1 MRAITIIGLGQVG
14 SNLAAQLL
22 AGRSVDQLDLLD
34 QSDERANG
42 VATDL
47 GDAYPDA
54 AISSQDWTSVSR
66 ADVVVVA
73 LGKRDLLAADRFG
86 ELTYNA
92 QDIHALADK
101 FADADFPGV
110 VLNLANPNEA
120 STAFIKQEWQLQP
133 KQTVGIGTV
142 VDTAR
147 LRRTIADKLG
157 LSYSAVT
164 GFVDGQHDGNLVM
177 PWSTWRVNGQ
187 TLDHPVMGKTID
199 QQQAAIESRMKG
211 FTAIKGLQSDW
222 TAMVAWASRVI
233 NAILIDSGATYPLA
247 INQPQFGGYVSFP
260 VQIGRQG
267 VGNYVLLPLDELE
280 NGQIKVAANAIDTQL
295 AAMQASI

>member
-22 AGRSVDQLDLLD
+22 ANQAVDQLDLLD
-34 QSDERANG
+34 QSDERAVG
-42 VATDL
+42 LATDL
-47 GDAYPDA
+47 GDAYPNA
-54 AISSQDWTSVSR
+54 AINSQDWTSVSR

-73 LGKRDLLAADRFG
+73 LGKRDLIVDDRFG
-86 ELTYNA
+86 ELAYNA
-92 QDIHALADK
+92 QAIHALAGK
-101 FADADFPGV
+101 LAGADVSGV
-110 VLNLANPNEA
+110 VVNLANPNEA
-120 STAFIKQEWQLQP
+120 STAFLQQEWRLQP

-147 LRRTIADKLG
+147 LRRTIATKVNVP
-157 LSYSAVT
+157 YSAVT

-187 TLDHPVMGKTID
+187 VLDRPVMGKTVD
-199 QQQAAIESRMKG
+199 QQQAAIESRMRG

-222 TAMVAWASRVI
+222 SAIVAWTIRIITS
-233 NAILIDSGATYPLA
+233 ILADTGAVYPLA
-247 INQPQFGGYVSFP
+247 INQPQYGGYVSFP
-260 VQIGRQG
+260 VQIRRHG

-280 NGQIKVAANAIDTQL
+280 QGQIKVAANAINTQL

>member
-1 MRAITIIGLGQVG
+1 MREITIIGLGQVG

-22 AGRSVDQLDLLD
+22 ANRSVDQLDLLD

-73 LGKRDLLAADRFG
+73 LGKRDLLADDRFG

-92 QDIHALADK
+92 QAIHALANK
-101 FADADFPGV
+101 FADVDFPGV

-120 STAFIKQEWQLQP
+120 STAFIQQEWRLQP
-133 KQTVGIGTV
+133 KQTIGIGTV

-157 LSYSAVT
+157 LSFSAVT

-187 TLDHPVMGKTID
+187 TLAHPVMGKTID

-233 NAILIDSGATYPLA
+233 NAILADSGDTYPLA

-280 NGQIKVAANAIDTQL
+280 KGQIKVAANAINTQL

>member
-22 AGRSVDQLDLLD
+22 ASDSVDQLDLLD
-34 QSDERANG
+34 QSDERAVG

-54 AISSQDWTSVSR
+54 AIISQDWSSVSR
-66 ADVVVVA
+66 ADIVVVA
-73 LGKRDLLAADRFG
+73 LGKRDLIAADRFG
-86 ELTYNA
+86 ELAFNA
-92 QDIHALADK
+92 QAIHDLGQQM
-101 FADADFPGV
+101 ADADIPGV

-120 STAFIKQEWQLQP
+120 STAFIQQEWRLQP
-133 KQTVGIGTV
+133 KQTVGIGTI

-147 LRRTIADKLG
+147 LRRTMADQLG
-157 LSYSAVT
+157 LSYNAVT

-187 TLDHPVMGKTID
+187 LLDRPVMGKTID
-199 QQQAAIESRMKG
+199 QQQAAIEARMKG
-211 FTAIKGLQSDW
+211 FTAIKGLTSDW
-222 TAMVAWASRVI
+222 TALVAWTLRVI
-233 NAILIDSGATYPLA
+233 KSIFSDSGDTYPLA
-247 INQPQFGGYVSFP
+247 VNQPQFGGYISFP
-260 VQIGRQG
+260 VQIGRKG
-267 VGNYVLLPLDELE
+267 VGNYLLLPLDELE
-280 NGQIKVAANAIDTQL
+280 TGQLKVAANAIAQQL

>member
-22 AGRSVDQLDLLD
+22 ASRSVDQLDLLD
-34 QSDERANG
+34 QSDERAVG

-73 LGKRDLLAADRFG
+73 LGNRDMLADDRFG
-86 ELTYNA
+86 ELAYNA
-92 QDIHALADK
+92 QAIHQLGKK
-101 FADADFPGV
+101 FADADIPGV

-120 STAFIKQEWQLQP
+120 STAFIQQEWRLQP
-133 KQTVGIGTV
+133 KQTVGVGTV

-147 LRRTIADKLG
+147 LRRTIADHLG
-157 LSYSAVT
+157 LSFAAVA

-187 TLDHPVMGKTID
+187 PLERPVMGKTID
-199 QQQAAIESRMKG
+199 QQKAAIESRMKG
-211 FTAIKGLQSDW
+211 FNAIKGLRSDW
-222 TAMVAWASRVI
+222 TAVVVWTMRVI
-233 NAILIDSGATYPLA
+233 NAILSDSGHAYPLA
-247 INQPQFGGYVSFP
+247 VIQPQFGGYISFP
-260 VQIGRQG
+260 VQVQRQG

-280 NGQIKVAANAIDTQL
+280 QGQIKVAANAIAQQL

>member
-22 AGRSVDQLDLLD
+22 ASRSVDHLDLLD
-34 QSDERANG
+34 QSDERAVG

-54 AISSQDWTSVSR
+54 AISSQDWTSLSR

-73 LGKRDLLAADRFG
+73 LGNRDMLTDDRFG
-86 ELTYNA
+86 ELAYNA
-92 QDIHALADK
+92 QAIHGLAQK
-101 FADADFPGV
+101 FADADIPGV

-120 STAFIKQEWQLQP
+120 STALIQQEWRLQP
-133 KQTVGIGTV
+133 KQIVGIGTV

-147 LRRTIADKLG
+147 LRRTIADELG
-157 LSYSAVT
+157 LSFAAVT
-164 GFVDGQHDGNLVM
+164 GFVDGQHDGRLVM

-187 TLDHPVMGKTID
+187 PLAHPVMGKTVD
-199 QQQAAIESRMKG
+199 QQQAAIDSRMKG

-222 TAMVAWASRVI
+222 TAVVVWAIRVI
-233 NAILIDSGATYPLA
+233 NTILSDSGHVYPLA
-247 INQPQFGGYVSFP
+247 VNQPQFGGYVSFP
-260 VQIGRQG
+260 VQLKRNG

-280 NGQIKVAANAIDTQL
+280 QGQIKVAANAISQQL

>member
-22 AGRSVDQLDLLD
+22 ASDSVDQLDLLD
-34 QSDERANG
+34 QSDERAVG

-54 AISSQDWTSVSR
+54 AIISQDWSSVSR
-66 ADVVVVA
+66 ADIVVVA
-73 LGKRDLLAADRFG
+73 LGKRDLIAADRFG
-86 ELTYNA
+86 ELAFNA
-92 QDIHALADK
+92 QAIHDLGQQM
-101 FADADFPGV
+101 ADADIPGV

-120 STAFIKQEWQLQP
+120 STAFIQQEWRLQP
-133 KQTVGIGTV
+133 KQTVGIGTI

-147 LRRTIADKLG
+147 LRRTMADQLG
-157 LSYSAVT
+157 LSYNAVT

-187 TLDHPVMGKTID
+187 LLDRPVMGKTID
-199 QQQAAIESRMKG
+199 QQQAAIEARMKG
-211 FTAIKGLQSDW
+211 FTAIKGLTSDW
-222 TAMVAWASRVI
+222 TALVAWTLRVI
-233 NAILIDSGATYPLA
+233 KSIFSDSGDTYPLA
-247 INQPQFGGYVSFP
+247 VNQPQFGGYISFP
-260 VQIGRQG
+260 VQIGRKG
-267 VGNYVLLPLDELE
+267 VSNYLLLPLDELE
-280 NGQIKVAANAIDTQL
+280 TGQLKVAANAIAQQL